1 MMTRRIS
8 RIAAAFAV
16 IATIGTTSLR
26 ADIVDRPDA
35 LTTTSVTDDGVTV
48 RVMNNHP
55 DRAYVYV
62 VDGDQLYLLGTVGNK
77 QLKTFEVPEAW
88 VDGTSTVQLKVFPR
102 ALEAGIGRSG
112 FTQFG
117 IKTRAIEVP
126 ANRLLELLLEP
137 ALEKSDLN
145 IVPTL

>member
-1 MMTRRIS
+1 MTKGIS
-8 RIAAAFAV
+8 KIATASALML
-16 IATIGTTSLR
+16 ATIGATTLS
-26 ADIVDRPDA
+26 ADIVADTDSA
-35 LTTTSVTDDGVTV
+35 VTASATMDGPKV

-62 VDGDQLYLLGTVGNK
+62 VGGEQLYLLGTVGNK

-88 VDGTSTVQLKVFPR
+88 LNGAGTVQLKVLPR
-102 ALEAGIGRSG
+102 ALEAGIGRSA
-112 FTQFG
+112 FSQFG
-117 IKTRAIEVP
+117 IRTRAIQVP
-126 ANRLLELLLEP
+126 ADRLIELLLEP